1 LEQVTDRSKAVYTAE
16 QVACERTVRKPSSE
30 RFEVK
35 LPFKRDSCVLGLSF
49 ETAKRR
55 FLALERRLASNNEL
69 HDIYQEFMRE
79 YLNLGHMSLLPTPP
93 PGPHYNIPHQCVLR
107 PDSSTTLMVGATI
120 QRELNAI
127 LARFRLCEYDIS
139 ADISKMYRQV
149 NVVAEDRNL
158 QHILWGEKSTNV
170 LQTYRLNTITYGT
183 APAPFLDIRC
193 PFELPKIYAESY
205 PFASKAISSDF
216 YVDDML
222 T

>member
-1 LEQVTDRSKAVYTAE
+1 
-16 QVACERTVRKPSSE
+16 
-30 RFEVK
+30 
-35 LPFKRDSCVLGLSF
+35 
-49 ETAKRR
+49 
-55 FLALERRLASNNEL
+55 
-69 HDIYQEFMRE
+69 
-79 YLNLGHMSLLPTPP
+79 
-93 PGPHYNIPHQCVLR
+93 
-107 PDSSTTLMVGATI
+107 MVGATI